1 MARWLGRGMKFL
13 VLGCF
18 ASMTFGLI
26 PSAFAQ
32 APDIGNLPKAPAPP
46 NIKIPPRPN
55 FIPPPPPKLL
65 PGKGNSGLQAPS
77 SVGQPV
83 VGTASVTPKP
93 LQWSDFRYES
103 PQEKEFWDKVPDWTG
118 ILPSGQ
124 GSALVAQNRRDVN
137 GNPLRAF
144 GRKGHTGYAK
154 QLSLPGQRTIYQVQ
168 NGWIVRSMSWN
179 KSGQRLVQGTYKS
192 GKLDGAWITYDNT
205 GKEHTRVIY
214 QAGQVVAPR

>member
-1 MARWLGRGMKFL
+1 MKFL
-13 VLGCF
+13 VFGCF
-18 ASMTFGLI
+18 ASLTFGLI

-32 APDIGNLPKAPAPP
+32 APNIGDLPKAPAPP

-55 FIPPPPPKLL
+55 FIPAPPPKLL
-65 PGKGNSGLQAPS
+65 PGKGNSVLQAPS
-77 SVGQPV
+77 SFGQPLV
-83 VGTASVTPKP
+83 AVASSSPNP

-103 PQEKEFWDKVPDWTG
+103 PREKEFWDKIPDWTG

-124 GSALVAQNRRDVN
+124 GSVLVAQNRRDGN
-137 GNPLRAF
+137 GKAMGAGTLN
-144 GRKGHTGYAK
+144 GYTGYAK

-205 GKEHTRVIY
+205 GKEHTRVNY

>member
-1 MARWLGRGMKFL
+1 
-13 VLGCF
+13 
-18 ASMTFGLI
+18 MTFGLI
-26 PSAFAQ
+26 PSAFTQ
-32 APDIGNLPKAPAPP
+32 APDIGGLPKAPAPP

-65 PGKGNSGLQAPS
+65 PGKGTSVLQTPS

-83 VGTASVTPKP
+83 AGTASVAPKP

-103 PQEKEFWDKVPDWTG
+103 PQEKEFWGKIPDWTG
-118 ILPSGQ
+118 ILSSGQ
-124 GSALVAQNRRDVN
+124 RSVSIVQSRRDAN
-137 GNPLRAF
+137 GLPIGADELN
-144 GRKGHTGYAK
+144 GYTGYAK
-154 QLSLPGQRTIYQVQ
+154 QLILLGQRTIYQVQ

-179 KSGQRLVQGTYKS
+179 KSGQRLVQGTYKA

-205 GKEHTRVIY
+205 GNEHSRVIY

>member
-1 MARWLGRGMKFL
+1 
-13 VLGCF
+13 
-18 ASMTFGLI
+18 MTFGLI

-77 SVGQPV
+77 SDGQPV
-83 VGTASVTPKP
+83 LGTASVAPKP

-103 PQEKEFWDKVPDWTG
+103 HQEKEFWDKVPDWTR
-118 ILPSGQ
+118 IQSSGQ
-124 GSALVAQNRRDVN
+124 GTASIVQSRRDAN
-137 GNPLRAF
+137 GRPVGADELN
-144 GRKGHTGYAK
+144 GYTGYAK

-168 NGWIVRSMSWN
+168 NGWIIRSMTWN

-214 QAGQVVAPR
+214 QAGQVVTPR

>member
-1 MARWLGRGMKFL
+1 MKFL
-13 VLGCF
+13 VFGCF
-18 ASMTFGLI
+18 ASLTFGLI

-32 APDIGNLPKAPAPP
+32 APNIGDLPKAPAPP

-65 PGKGNSGLQAPS
+65 PGKGTSGLQAPS
-77 SVGQPV
+77 SVGPPLV
-83 VGTASVTPKP
+83 AVASSSPKP
-93 LQWSDFRYES
+93 LLWSDFKYES
-103 PQEKEFWDKVPDWTG
+103 SREKEFWGKIPDWTG

-137 GNPLRAF
+137 GNPLGAV

-205 GKEHTRVIY
+205 GKEHTRVNY